1 MKKLTVFIL
10 TTALAVM
17 FASQTMAQD
26 AGKQNADTEKA
37 AQTQTYGKFVDNN
50 KDGVCD
56 NFQARGQEGRGA
68 RFVDANGD
76 GVCDHRADGTCGK
89 CGTGCC
95 KGRQGNCGKGMGH
108 QHRHGCGGPCGEQK
122 APDPDK
128 K

>member
-17 FASQTMAQD
+17 FASQAMAQD
-26 AGKQNADTEKA
+26 AGKQNADTKKA
-37 AQTQTYGKFVDNN
+37 AQTQTFGKFVDNN

-95 KGRQGNCGKGMGH
+95 KGRQGNCGKGLGH
-108 QHRHGCGGPCGEQK
+108 QHRHGCGSPCGLQK
-122 APDPDK
+122 APDK